1 MTAAAVSASPMWAPP
16 PLPCASWAATVPAAP
31 RDVDLHAPARGA
43 RLRPR
48 VAVPLYA
55 VPDDQAAPFA
65 ELPTETAAGLPT
77 WLPIIDRRPGWAL
90 VLLPCHRD
98 GAVGWLRLDAR
109 IEHVR
114 HRCHIEV
121 DTRERTVTLVRVGDR
136 RTWPAGVGRPNA
148 QTPRGRTFV
157 LGTVTPSRGLV
168 DRALAL
174 AAHAPTHLAH
184 SAGLAAVGIHTWPG
198 AEDIRPDTGGSV
210 IVPPSAMTVLFACA
224 LPGTAVLIR

>member
-1 MTAAAVSASPMWAPP
+1 MTATAAAPLPTWAPP
-16 PLPCASWAATVPAAP
+16 PLPCASWAATVAAAP
-31 RDVDLHAPARGA
+31 RDLDLHGLARHS

-48 VAVPLYA
+48 VPVPLYS
-55 VPDDQAAPFA
+55 VPDDQAVPFA
-65 ELPTETAAGLPT
+65 ELPTESVPGLPM

-90 VLLPCHRD
+90 VLLPCRRD
-98 GAVGWLRLDAR
+98 GAVGWMRLDAR
-109 IEHVR
+109 VEHVS

-136 RTWPAGVGRPNA
+136 RTWPAGVGRANA

-157 LGTVTPSRGLV
+157 LGVVTPSRGLV
-168 DRALAL
+168 DLALAL

-184 SAGLAAVGIHTWPG
+184 SAGLAAVDIHTWPR
-198 AEDIRPDTGGSV
+198 AEDIRPATAGSV
-210 IVPPSAMTVLFACA
+210 IVPPSAMTALTTCA